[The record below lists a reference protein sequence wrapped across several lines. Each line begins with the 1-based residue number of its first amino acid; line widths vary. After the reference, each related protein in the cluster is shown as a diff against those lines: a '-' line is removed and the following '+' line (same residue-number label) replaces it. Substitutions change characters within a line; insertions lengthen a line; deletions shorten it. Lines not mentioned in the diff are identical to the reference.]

1 MKGFISLAFLLLIS
15 CVSIERSTSRR
26 LTGEWLYADKTQS
39 CRYIFQ
45 RDGTFNGEVLVQA
58 KLISKFAGRWSVEGH
73 TLSYR
78 YEKDLLGRIPPGALD
93 HDNLLAVGQ
102 DSFTI
107 EAADGSQREYRRIR
121 KR

>member
-1 MKGFISLAFLLLIS
+1 MKGLISLAFLLLIS
-15 CVSIERSTSRR
+15 CVSIERSTARR

-39 CRYIFQ
+39 CRYIFK

-58 KLISKFAGRWSVEGH
+58 KLISKFTGRWSVEGH
-73 TLSYR
+73 TLLYQ

-93 HDNLLAVGQ
+93 HDNLLAVRQ

-107 EAADGSQREYRRIR
+107 EAADGSRREYRRIR
-121 KR
+121 ER

>member
-1 MKGFISLAFLLLIS
+1 MKGITKLVFLLLIS
-15 CVSIERSTSRR
+15 CVSIEASTSRR

-39 CRYIFQ
+39 CRYIFP

-93 HDNLLAVGQ
+93 HDNLLVVRQ

-107 EAADGSQREYRRIR
+107 EAADGSQRE
-121 KR
+121 